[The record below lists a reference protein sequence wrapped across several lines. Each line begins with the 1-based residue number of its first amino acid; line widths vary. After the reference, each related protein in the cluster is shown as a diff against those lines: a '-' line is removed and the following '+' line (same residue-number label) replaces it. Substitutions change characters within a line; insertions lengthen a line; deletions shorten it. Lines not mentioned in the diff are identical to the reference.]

1 MKYLLTQE
9 EMDNLIPLQ
18 KHQEI
23 RNSLLDTIDRANE
36 FIMKKM
42 DYYCTAPKPGEP
54 VLYYC
59 DNCPIGILGSNSCII
74 LLFIQC
80 MKKTEYTI
88 SKNTIYGRV
97 ELNENKGI
105 Q

>member
-23 RNSLLDTIDRANE
+23 RNGLLDTIDRANE

-59 DNCPIGILGSNSCII
+59 DNCPIGILGSNSCI
-74 LLFIQC
+74 
-80 MKKTEYTI
+80 KKQYY
-88 SKNTIYGRV
+88 SK
-97 ELNENKGI
+97 
-105 Q
+105 